1 MAAAASLAD
10 CGLRLPLHEVGGG
23 SLVVVVGLNFGISWS
38 CKCWSYF
45 AVNSVQV
52 SLRPRGVRAKE
63 GCSTEQLTLV
73 LALEFSV
80 TYPVVLATRCAGSF
94 H

>member
-23 SLVVVVGLNFGISWS
+23 SLVGVVGRDIGVSWS
-38 CKCWSYF
+38 CKYWSYF
-45 AVNSVQV
+45 VVNSVQV

-63 GCSTEQLTLV
+63 GCSTEQLTSV
-73 LALEFSV
+73 LALKISSDRCVSV
-80 TYPVVLATRCAGSF
+80 SA
-94 H
+94 